1 MFFNGNLESSHVNGW
16 ADVWR
21 NGRIDLNGN
30 DTLATLAYSSLY
42 YIMSSLPL
50 GPTPDFVGLSPG
62 DLAHGE
68 GHQVLSCCY
77 TNINFI
83 YMFNI
88 KNNRECTKLIMIF
101 NVFNI
106 SSKFNF
112 NFLFYKSTRTCWQLL
127 FCCVLFKY
135 QVHDFNQEKC

>member
-21 NGRIDLNGN
+21 NGRIDFNGN

-42 YIMSSLPL
+42 YITSSLPL

-77 TNINFI
+77 TQTLNFI
-83 YMFNI
+83 YMINI

-112 NFLFYKSTRTCWQLL
+112 NFLF
-127 FCCVLFKY
+127 
-135 QVHDFNQEKC
+135 

>member
-30 DTLATLAYSSLY
+30 DTLSTLAYSSLY

-88 KNNRECTKLIMIF
+88 KNNRECTKIIMIF

-112 NFLFYKSTRTCWQLL
+112 NFVLKVHVHAGNYCFAECYLNIKST
-127 FCCVLFKY
+127 VLMKRK
-135 QVHDFNQEKC
+135 VK

>member
-42 YIMSSLPL
+42 YITSSLPL

-77 TNINFI
+77 TQ
-83 YMFNI
+83 
-88 KNNRECTKLIMIF
+88 TLISF
-101 NVFNI
+101 
-106 SSKFNF
+106 
-112 NFLFYKSTRTCWQLL
+112 TCLT
-127 FCCVLFKY
+127 
-135 QVHDFNQEKC
+135 